1 MHPTEMQKSVSVQVD
16 SDFALLLPSG
26 VYEIKKMEPRSKL
39 RKVIL
44 FCLLLSLFGMVA
56 FGYFCPDQV
65 CAVTARERVSE
76 PAALT
81 YAEAPGRPLPDA
93 MAQRGLSYD
102 EVLHDDFRF
111 DLNAHD
117 VMVFLHIQK
126 TGGTS
131 FGKHLVMDL
140 DLKRPCNC
148 QRARKRCHCFRPHSN
163 EIWLFSRYSTGWKCG
178 LHADFTELTACVGS
192 ELDRHEGSA
201 VHRRYFYITLLREP
215 VSRYLSEYRHVKRGA
230 TWKGSRHWCQG
241 RTATALEV
249 PACYSGETWR
259 AVTLEQFAACPWNLA
274 NNRQTRMLADLALVG
289 CYNGTLRHRTPDSD
303 RLLLASAKRN
313 LAAMA
318 YFGLTE
324 FQKISQYV
332 FEETFNLR
340 FAVPFTQHNATVS
353 GATLAALSPQQVH
366 HIKHL
371 NELDLQ
377 LYDFAKNL
385 MFKRFEA
392 LKTRD
397 SDFEYRWRHLGEV
410 APRSG
415 VTEFD
420 WDSNLEDA
428 TTDKYRGRR

>member
-1 MHPTEMQKSVSVQVD
+1 MQSTEMQKSVSVQVD
-16 SDFALLLPSG
+16 SDFALFLPGG

-65 CAVTARERVSE
+65 CAMSSRERVAESM
-76 PAALT
+76 ALS
-81 YAEAPGRPLPDA
+81 YAEAPGRPLPDVIV
-93 MAQRGLSYD
+93 QPGLSYD

-131 FGKHLVMDL
+131 FGRHLVMDL

-178 LHADFTELTACVGS
+178 LHADFTELTACVGG

-241 RTATALEV
+241 RTASASEV
-249 PACYSGETWR
+249 PSCYNGDSWR
-259 AVTLEQFAACPWNLA
+259 GVTLEEFTACSWNLA

-289 CYNGTLRHRTPDSD
+289 CYNGTLRHRTADTD
-303 RLLLASAKRN
+303 RVLLASAKRN

-353 GATLAALSPQQVH
+353 GATLAALSPAQVAQ
-366 HIKHL
+366 IKQL
-371 NELDLQ
+371 NSLDLE
-377 LYDFAKNL
+377 LYDFAKGL

-392 LKTRD
+392 LRKRD
-397 SDFEYRWRHLGEV
+397 SDFEFRWRHLGEV

-420 WDSNLEDA
+420 WDSNLEDG
-428 TTDKYRGRR
+428 TTEKYKGK